1 MLNFLETAMAALAA
15 GLTSIV
21 FFKVEF
27 FGVGVP
33 LIVLWLVM
41 GAVFCTVYFNFIN
54 IRGFATAVKLLT
66 KSPNIKRVRL
76 ARLRIFKR

>member
-27 FGVGVP
+27 FGVDVP

-41 GAVFCTVYFNFIN
+41 GAVFCTVYFLSLIH
-54 IRGFATAVKLLT
+54 ISEPTRR
-66 KSPNIKRVRL
+66 S
-76 ARLRIFKR
+76 

>member
-1 MLNFLETAMAALAA
+1 MLNLLETAMAALAA

-33 LIVLWLVM
+33 LIVLWL
-41 GAVFCTVYFNFIN
+41 GYGRGLLHGLFQLHQHPRFCHGNKITHSKAQI
-54 IRGFATAVKLLT
+54 
-66 KSPNIKRVRL
+66 
-76 ARLRIFKR
+76 